1 MNFKVKAIEIC
12 QLLGGKLEGNPDV
25 LVWKP
30 AKIEEGE
37 QGAIS
42 FFANP
47 KYEEYIYTT
56 ASSVLLLPEDFQ
68 LKQPIAA
75 TIIRL
80 KDVYAS
86 VSVLMQHFEALLN
99 PANNKPNEII
109 ISPQAFVHQ
118 STIVGEGTK
127 IDAFAY
133 IGQDSKIGKNVTI
146 YPQVWIES
154 GVEIGDNTTLY
165 AGVKVYKGSFIGKN
179 CIIHANAVVGAD
191 GFGFAPQA
199 DGTYHKIPQLG
210 IAYIDDNV
218 EIGANTVIDRAV
230 MGKTYIAKGVKLD
243 NLIQIAHN
251 VSIGE
256 NTVMAA
262 QAGVAGST
270 HIGANCMIGG
280 QVGFA
285 GHLKI
290 ADGVQIQAQSG
301 IAKNIKQANSYW
313 GGAPAIPFEN
323 FMRSSIVFKNLPQLQ
338 KTVDELVKANQK

>member
-12 QLLGGKLEGNPDV
+12 QLLGGKLEGNPNAE
-25 LVWKP
+25 VWKP

-37 QGAIS
+37 VGAIS

-56 ASSVLLLPEDFQ
+56 NSSVLLLPEDFQ
-68 LKQPIAA
+68 LKQPIQA

-86 VSVLMQHFEALLN
+86 VSVLMQHFDSIMNQAQAKTAQN
-99 PANNKPNEII
+99 VV
-109 ISPQAFVHQ
+109 SPQAFVHESVQ
-118 STIVGEGTK
+118 MGQGVQ

-133 IGQDSKIGKNVTI
+133 VGKDTKIGNNVVI
-146 YPQVWIES
+146 YPQVWIEQ
-154 GVEIGDNTTLY
+154 GAEIGDNTILY
-165 AGVKVYKGSFIGKN
+165 AGVKIYKGSFIGKN
-179 CIIHANAVVGAD
+179 CILHAGVVVGAD

-199 DGTYHKIPQLG
+199 DGSYNKIPQLG

-230 MGKTYIAKGVKLD
+230 MGRTYIAKGVKLD
-243 NLIQIAHN
+243 NLIQVAHN
-251 VSIGE
+251 VTIGE
-256 NTVMAA
+256 NTVIAA
-262 QAGVAGST
+262 QAGIAGST
-270 HIGANCMIGG
+270 QIGASCMIGG

-290 ADGVQIQAQSG
+290 ADRTQIQAQAG
-301 IAKNIKQANSYW
+301 IGKNIKQTDTAW

-323 FMRSSIVFKNLPQLQ
+323 FMRSSIIFKNLPDLQ
-338 KTVDELVKANQK
+338 KRVDDLVRKSK